1 MKEPKPRGRK
11 PRGRSTAKTNN
22 DSFELILAA
31 IRDREVGKRTH
42 RARTPTRLR
51 GR

>member
-11 PRGRSTAKTNN
+11 PRGSSTAKSNN

-42 RARTPTRLR
+42 QARTPTRVM